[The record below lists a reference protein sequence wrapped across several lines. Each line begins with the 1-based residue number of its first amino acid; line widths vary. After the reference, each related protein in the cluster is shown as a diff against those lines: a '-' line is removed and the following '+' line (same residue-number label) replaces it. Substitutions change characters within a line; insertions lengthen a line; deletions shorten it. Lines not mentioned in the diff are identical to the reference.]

1 MAYQPP
7 SKPGDRHPKIPG
19 AKRFLGRYSYG
30 KGLGDSDEYSV
41 AFGVALMTWAPKFNA
56 EIDRGRPGPR
66 VNTAGIFDWAVQK
79 QMGLLDG
86 PVAAMKPLVL
96 TIAGHMGPMTTG
108 PGYWSARPLEER
120 GLLDIQMVGYV
131 NHTIPFQFRTGVN
144 EANRL
149 LHEPQLQV
157 LNRPWAIATHSEG
170 ALVFSTLWQERN
182 PDDPIWKTFRGGVQ
196 FGNPKRP
203 MGVVAPWIGDKP
215 DPGSEGLAPDCLTEP
230 IPGVQEVSRRK
241 DLYADK
247 TPGPAAEYKVA
258 IYRAVAYGQF
268 FGRDS
273 ITEQMVELATRF
285 GSEVWPVFQ
294 ALGSG
299 IGFLINM
306 DPHNVYDLT
315 PPRQHL
321 ERILLTDQAKAA

>member
-66 VNTAGIFDWAVQK
+66 VNTAGVFDWAVQK
-79 QMGLLDG
+79 QMGLDTAE
-86 PVAAMKPLVL
+86 PIRPLVL
-96 TIAGHMGPMTTG
+96 TLAGHTGGMDTG

-120 GLLDIQMVGYV
+120 GAVQIQMVGGFN
-131 NHTIPFQFRTGVN
+131 NHAIPFQMPPQIA

-149 LHEPQLQV
+149 LHEPQLRV
-157 LNRPWAIATHSEG
+157 TERPWGVSAHSRG
-170 ALVFSTLWQERN
+170 ALAFATLWQQRD
-182 PDDPIWKTFRGGVQ
+182 PSDPIWRTFRGGLL

-268 FGRDS
+268 FGADS

-294 ALGSG
+294 AIIGG

-306 DPHNVYDLT
+306 DPHNIFDLT